1 MNKTIEDKSKQSYES
16 PAITD
21 IPSLS
26 TGLVLHGTSGGEG
39 EGGGAGEEEEDE

>member
-1 MNKTIEDKSKQSYES
+1 MNKPIEDKYKQSYETPS
-16 PAITD
+16 ITD

-26 TGLVLHGTSGGEG
+26 TGLILHGTSGG